1 MTADMNKLPELT
13 TRELTRYSRHLILPE
28 VGSEGQR
35 RLKAAR
41 VLVVGA
47 GGLGSP
53 VCLYLAA
60 AGVGTIGIVDFD
72 TVDLSNLQRQILH
85 STDDVGTSKLKSAQK
100 RLGAMSPDVKVVPHE
115 EKLDASN
122 AHRIIKQYDVVVDGT
137 DNFAT
142 RYLIN
147 DACVFAKKPNVHGSI
162 FRFEGQASVFAPD
175 QGPCYRCLFPDPPP
189 PDAVPNCAEGG
200 VLGVLAGVIG
210 SIQAT
215 ETIKVILGLGETL
228 IGRLL
233 IYDALEMRF
242 DFLTLPRDPACP
254 ICGNA
259 PTIKTLEDTVVS
271 CAAAMPPSADA
282 TDNALAED
290 EVSATDLRTALSA
303 PKPPFVLDVRN
314 PEEYA
319 LCKIDGSTLIPLPQL
334 ADRLNEL
341 DSKAD
346 IVVHCKSGVRSRKA
360 IDLLASK
367 GFTHLRNLRGGIL
380 AWIRD
385 VDPTLPTY

>member
-1 MTADMNKLPELT
+1 MTADTNKLPELT
-13 TRELTRYSRHLILPE
+13 QRELTRYSRHLILPE
-28 VGSEGQR
+28 VGVEGQR

-85 STDDVGTSKLKSAQK
+85 STDDVGSSKLKSAQK

-115 EKLDASN
+115 EKLDATN

-175 QGPCYRCLFPDPPP
+175 AGPCYRCLFPDPPP

-215 ETIKVILGLGETL
+215 EAIKVILGLGETL
-228 IGRLL
+228 TGRLL

-254 ICGNA
+254 ICGDA

-271 CAAAMPPSADA
+271 CAAAVAPPADA
-282 TDNALAED
+282 ND
-290 EVSATDLRTALSA
+290 VSPAQLKTALSTA
-303 PKPPFVLDVRN
+303 SPPFVLDVRN

-319 LCKIDGSTLIPLPQL
+319 LCKIDGAVLIPLPQL
-334 ADRLNEL
+334 ADRLREL
-341 DSKAD
+341 DREAD
-346 IVVHCKSGVRSRKA
+346 IVVHCKSGIRSRKA
-360 IDLLASK
+360 AELLASK
-367 GFTHLRNLRGGIL
+367 GFKHVRNLRGGIL
-380 AWIRD
+380 AWIID
-385 VDPTLPTY
+385 VDPSLPTY